1 MLAWIGNIYGIL
13 KALLDLIRYIRQ
25 WQEDQRKKDALEKEQ
40 QLDQA
45 LKDLEEAKTD
55 EEIFAAQERIA
66 KLRAK

>member
-13 KALLDLIRYIRQ
+13 KALLDLFKYFQQ
-25 WQEDQRKKDALEKEQ
+25 WQENQRKKEALEKEQ